1 MQSPRPKTK
10 KLHHHNHLDV
20 GDAIDAIHHP
30 SILVVL
36 VQKDLLEVLD
46 HILLVPD
53 EVLHH
58 DRHLVQK
65 VVLLDLVV
73 SPSEKSV
80 VMEVGKFSV

>member
-10 KLHHHNHLDV
+10 KLHHRNHLDV
-20 GDAIDAIHHP
+20 GDTIDAIHHP

-80 VMEVGKFSV
+80 VMDVGKVSV